1 MIVFAGP
8 SIPRDMR
15 GEFGDVEWRPPAQA
29 GDFLQLIPDA
39 PERVLLIDGLFDT
52 RAAVTH
58 KECLA
63 LMAAGTTLIG
73 AASMGALR
81 YFELAAFGMLGLGR
95 IADDYASGG
104 LVGDD
109 EVALVHGD
117 ERIGWKAAT
126 VAMVDVRATLA
137 AFLADET
144 LDAKL
149 AIALQQCWHDIH
161 FTDRD
166 WPAMIAAAADLAEP
180 ALLEKIAAGHVPLKQ
195 QDALGAVRFAGNCR
209 LADPPNAPPRTRWV
223 RQLEEEISSRPARP

>member
-8 SIPRDMR
+8 SIPIGKRRDLE
-15 GEFGDVEWRPPAQA
+15 GVEWRPPAQA
-29 GDFLQLIPDA
+29 GDLLALVGRA

-63 LMAAGTTLIG
+63 LMAVGTTLVG

-81 YFELAAFGMLGLGR
+81 HAELAPFGMQGFGQ
-95 IADDYASGG
+95 IADDYRTGA

-117 ERIGWKAAT
+117 HRIGWKPVT

-137 AFLADET
+137 ATVDDRALAD
-144 LDAKL
+144 
-149 AIALQQCWHDIH
+149 ALLQCWHNIH
-161 FTDRD
+161 FADRD
-166 WPAMIAAAADLAEP
+166 WPAMIAAAADLADR
-180 ALLEKIAAGHVPLKQ
+180 ATLQAIADSHVQRKQ
-195 QDALGAVRFAGNCR
+195 MEALGAIPFALTCP
-209 LADPPNAPPRTRWV
+209 LASPAADPPRTRWLQ
-223 RQLEEEISSRPARP
+223 QLEDEISRRPRRP